1 MMRHGLQRYIWCG
14 RSRIG
19 YHWEP
24 LLTTG
29 IGQLVLHQLLYEFLY
44 ILITLFVIVY
54 MHVVYRLKVENFR
67 LSSYPPVQRYSSCSS
82 STTTSDMYEGLI
94 YKLLRL
100 LDNVVQI
107 ILKSL
112 QHIFLYI

>member
-67 LSSYPPVQRYSSCSS
+67 LSSYPQSRDTPVALRRR
-82 STTTSDMYEGLI
+82 
-94 YKLLRL
+94 RL
-100 LDNVVQI
+100 LTCT
-107 ILKSL
+107 KA
-112 QHIFLYI
+112 